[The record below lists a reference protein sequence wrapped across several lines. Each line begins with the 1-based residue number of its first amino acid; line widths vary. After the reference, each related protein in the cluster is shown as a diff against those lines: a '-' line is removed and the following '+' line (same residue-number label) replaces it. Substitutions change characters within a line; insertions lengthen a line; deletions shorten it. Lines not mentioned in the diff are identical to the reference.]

1 MTMTTDAEDAEC
13 LALTR
18 TLRRRGV
25 VVLSVFGM
33 VWALAGGSGLPSPG
47 LAVAG
52 VLGALLTAGTLVAGR
67 RRTAGEVTRPV
78 RLPERWNRGVGV
90 VNAAEAAAIVGVVAG
105 ANASGHPEWI
115 PVGICLAV
123 GLHFF
128 PLARLYDQ
136 RQYGWAAA
144 ALTALAAIGGG
155 LLAGGLSAE
164 AVRAVVGLP
173 AALALWGTAL
183 LVARD

>member
-25 VVLSVFGM
+25 VVLSVFGV

-52 VLGALLTAGTLVAGR
+52 GLGALLAAGTLVAGR
-67 RRTAGEVTRPV
+67 RAAGEVTRPV

-136 RQYGWAAA
+136 RQYGWVAAV
-144 ALTALAAIGGG
+144 LTALAAIGGG

>member
-1 MTMTTDAEDAEC
+1 MTMTTDAAC

-18 TLRRRGV
+18 TLRRRGI
-25 VVLSVFGM
+25 VVLSVFGA
-33 VWALAGGSGLPSPG
+33 VWALAGGSGLPAPG
-47 LAVAG
+47 LLVAG
-52 VLGALLTAGTLVAGR
+52 VLAALLTAGTLAAGFR
-67 RRTAGEVTRPV
+67 GTAREVTRPV

-90 VNAAEAAAIVGVVAG
+90 VNAGEAAAIVGVVAVS
-105 ANASGHPEWI
+105 NATGHQEWI
-115 PVGICLAV
+115 PVGICFAV

-136 RQYGWAAA
+136 RQYGWLAV
-144 ALTALAAIGGG
+144 ALTALGAIGGG
-155 LLAGGLSAE
+155 LAAGGLTAE
-164 AVRAVVGLP
+164 AVRACVGLP

>member
-1 MTMTTDAEDAEC
+1 MTVTTDAEC

-25 VVLSVFGM
+25 VVLSVFGT
-33 VWALAGGSGLPSPG
+33 VWALAGGSGLPAPG
-47 LAVAG
+47 PVVVG
-52 VLGALLTAGTLVAGR
+52 VLGAVLAVATLAAGFRGTAGAVN
-67 RRTAGEVTRPV
+67 RPV
-78 RLPERWNRGVGV
+78 RLPERWNRGIGI

-105 ANASGHPEWI
+105 SNAAGRPEWI

-144 ALTALAAIGGG
+144 VLTALAVLGAA
-155 LLAGGLSAE
+155 LTAAGTSAE
-164 AVRAVVGLP
+164 AVRAAVGLP
-173 AALALWGTAL
+173 AALALFGTAV

>member
-1 MTMTTDAEDAEC
+1 MTMTVDAEC

-25 VVLSVFGM
+25 VVLSVFGV
-33 VWALAGGSGLPSPG
+33 VWALAGGSGLPGPG
-47 LAVAG
+47 VLVAG
-52 VLGALLTAGTLVAGR
+52 VVGALLAGATLVAGFR
-67 RRTAGEVTRPV
+67 GTAGEVTRPV
-78 RLPERWNRGVGV
+78 RLPERWNRGIGI
-90 VNAAEAAAIVGVVAG
+90 VNAAEVVAIVGVIAG
-105 ANASGHPEWI
+105 ANAAGHQEWI
-115 PVGICLAV
+115 PVGVCLVV

-144 ALTALAAIGGG
+144 ALTALAVVGAA
-155 LLAGGLSAE
+155 LLAAGLSAE
-164 AVRAVVGLP
+164 TVRAAVGLP

>member
-1 MTMTTDAEDAEC
+1 MTMTVDAEC

-25 VVLSVFGM
+25 VVLSVFGL
-33 VWALAGGSGLPSPG
+33 VWALAGGSGLPAPG
-47 LAVAG
+47 LPVAG
-52 VLGALLTAGTLVAGR
+52 ALGVLLTAGALAAGFR
-67 RRTAGEVTRPV
+67 GTAREVTRPV

-90 VNAAEAAAIVGVVAG
+90 VNAVEVAAIVGVIAASNAAG
-105 ANASGHPEWI
+105 RQEWI
-115 PVGICLAV
+115 PVGICLVV

-136 RQYGWAAA
+136 RQYGWLAA
-144 ALTALAAIGGG
+144 ALTGLGALGAALVAAG
-155 LLAGGLSAE
+155 LTAE
-164 AVRAVVGLP
+164 AVRASVGLP